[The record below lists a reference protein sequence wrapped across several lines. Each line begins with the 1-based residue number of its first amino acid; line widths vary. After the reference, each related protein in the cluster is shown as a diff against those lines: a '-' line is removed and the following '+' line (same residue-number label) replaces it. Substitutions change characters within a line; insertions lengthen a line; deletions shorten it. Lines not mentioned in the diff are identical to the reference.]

1 MGFLLIRQPK
11 ILSMDIELFTTTPQ
25 SVEFDRHFFL
35 KELKRISK
43 QTERYGYKGI
53 LVYSDNRLA
62 DPWLITG
69 IILAETHHL
78 LPMIALQ
85 PMYMHPY
92 TVAKKIASIGLF
104 YDRPIALN
112 LMARGFVNDL
122 EAIGD
127 HTPHDKRYERLA
139 EYAEIIQLLLTSD
152 KAITYKGEFYEI
164 KNLKLQPAL
173 PERLQPKYYLSGS
186 SDMAHKTASRLSA
199 KLIEYPEPT
208 EEYVKSG
215 RTNGNGVK
223 GMRVGILARHSH
235 SRAWSEARSRFPG
248 ARFGEFSHQM
258 AKKTSDSEWHKTLF
272 AQNGNDISDESV
284 YWPGPFKHHHTFCP
298 YLVGD
303 YEEVAR
309 ELSGY
314 LEIGCKT
321 CILDIPVSE
330 IDLQSTLQVF
340 EQAYSHAEMVS

>member
-1 MGFLLIRQPK
+1 MN
-11 ILSMDIELFTTTPQ
+11 IELFTTTPQ
-25 SVEFDRHFFL
+25 SVEFDRHLFL
-35 KELKRISK
+35 KELKRISR
-43 QTERYGYKGI
+43 QTEKYGYKGI

-112 LMARGFVNDL
+112 LVAGGFVNDL
-122 EAIGD
+122 SGIGD
-127 HTPHDKRYERLA
+127 HTPHDQRYERLA
-139 EYAEIIQLLLTSD
+139 EYAEIIQLLLKSD
-152 KAITYKGEFYEI
+152 KAVSYEGEFYTI
-164 KNLKLQPAL
+164 KNLKSQPVL
-173 PERLQPKYYLSGS
+173 PEHLQPKLYLSGS
-186 SDMAHKTASRLSA
+186 SDMARKTAARLGA
-199 KLIEYPEPT
+199 ELIEYPEPT
-208 EEYVKSG
+208 ADYVKSG

-223 GMRVGILARHSH
+223 GIRVGILARHTH
-235 SRAWSEARSRFPG
+235 EKAWNDARVRFPKI
-248 ARFGEFSHQM
+248 RSGELSHQM
-258 AKKTSDSEWHKTLF
+258 AKKTSDSEWHKTLSN
-272 AQNGNDISDESV
+272 QNGYDHGEGSV
-284 YWPGPFKHHHTFCP
+284 YWLGPFKHYHTFCP

-309 ELSGY
+309 ELSRY

-340 EQAYSHAEMVS
+340 DQASSYAEMAS

>member
-1 MGFLLIRQPK
+1 
-11 ILSMDIELFTTTPQ
+11 MDIDLFTTTPQ
-25 SVEFDRHFFL
+25 SVEFDRHLFL
-35 KELKRISK
+35 KELKRIAR
-43 QTERYGYKGI
+43 QTEKYGYKGI

-69 IILAETHHL
+69 IILTETHHL

-92 TVAKKIASIGLF
+92 TVAKKIASIGLI

-112 LMARGFVNDL
+112 LVAGGFVNDL
-122 EAIGD
+122 KAIGD

-139 EYAEIIQLLLTSD
+139 EYAEIIQLLLTSE
-152 KAITYKGEFYEI
+152 KAVTYMGEFYEI
-164 KNLKLQPAL
+164 KNLKLQPDL

-186 SDMAHKTASRLSA
+186 SDMARKTAARLDA

-208 EEYVKSG
+208 KDYIESG
-215 RTNGNGVK
+215 RTNGNGIR
-223 GMRVGILARHSH
+223 GMRVGILARHTH
-235 SRAWSEARSRFPG
+235 DKAWSDAQIRFPNT
-248 ARFGEFSHQM
+248 RSGELSHQM
-258 AKKTSDSEWHKTLF
+258 AEKTSDSEWHKTLSG
-272 AQNGNDISDESV
+272 QNGHDQSKDSV
-284 YWPGPFKHHHTFCP
+284 YWLGPFKHYHTFCP

-303 YEEVAR
+303 FDEVAR

-314 LEIGCKT
+314 LEIGCET

-340 EQAYSHAEMVS
+340 EQASNYTVKA

>member
-1 MGFLLIRQPK
+1 ME
-11 ILSMDIELFTTTPQ
+11 IELFTTTPQ
-25 SVEFDRHFFL
+25 SVEFDRHHFL
-35 KELKRISK
+35 KELKRISRL
-43 QTERYGYKGI
+43 TETYGFKGI

-62 DPWLITG
+62 DPWMITG
-69 IILAETHHL
+69 IILAETTHI

-92 TVAKKIASIGLF
+92 TAAKKIASTGLI

-112 LMARGFVNDL
+112 LVAGGFVNDL
-122 EAIGD
+122 SAIGD
-127 HTPHDKRYERLA
+127 QTPHDKRYTRLA

-152 KAITYKGEFYEI
+152 KAISYKGEFYEI

-173 PERLQPKYYLSGS
+173 SEHLQPEYYLSGS
-186 SDMAHKTASRLSA
+186 SAMARKTAARLGA

-208 EEYVKSG
+208 ADFKNSG
-215 RTNGNGVK
+215 RTNGNGIS
-223 GMRVGILARHSH
+223 GIRIGILARHTH
-235 SRAWSEARSRFPG
+235 DKAWSDAKTRFPEV
-248 ARFGEFSHQM
+248 RSGELSHM
-258 AKKTSDSEWHKTLF
+258 LAKKTSDSEWHDILSS
-272 AQNGNDISDESV
+272 QNGYDLNDESV
-284 YWPGPFKHHHTFCP
+284 YWLGPFKHYHTFCP

-314 LEIGCKT
+314 LQIGCTT

-330 IDLQSTLQVF
+330 IDLQSTLRVF
-340 EQAYSHAEMVS
+340 DQASCYVEKV

>member
-1 MGFLLIRQPK
+1 
-11 ILSMDIELFTTTPQ
+11 MDIELFTTTPQ
-25 SVEFDRHFFL
+25 SVEFDRHLFL
-35 KELKRISK
+35 KELKRISR
-43 QTERYGYKGI
+43 QTEKYGYKGI

-104 YDRPIALN
+104 YDRQIALN
-112 LMARGFVNDL
+112 LVAGGFVNDL
-122 EAIGD
+122 SSIGD
-127 HTPHDKRYERLA
+127 DTPHDKRYERLA

-152 KAITYKGEFYEI
+152 KAVTYKGEFYEI
-164 KNLKLQPAL
+164 KNLKLKPVL
-173 PERLQPKYYLSGS
+173 PDHLQPKYYLSGS
-186 SDMAHKTASRLSA
+186 SEMARKTAAKLGA

-208 EEYVKSG
+208 ADYVNSG

-223 GMRVGILARHSH
+223 GIRVGILARHTSDK
-235 SRAWSEARSRFPG
+235 AWSDARIRFPKI
-248 ARFGEFSHQM
+248 RSGELSHQM
-258 AKKTSDSEWHKTLF
+258 AKKTSDSEWHKTLSG
-272 AQNGNDISDESV
+272 QNGYDSSEKSV
-284 YWPGPFKHHHTFCP
+284 YWLGPFKHYHTFCP
-298 YLVGD
+298 YLVGN

-340 EQAYSHAEMVS
+340 EQAFGYAEMVS